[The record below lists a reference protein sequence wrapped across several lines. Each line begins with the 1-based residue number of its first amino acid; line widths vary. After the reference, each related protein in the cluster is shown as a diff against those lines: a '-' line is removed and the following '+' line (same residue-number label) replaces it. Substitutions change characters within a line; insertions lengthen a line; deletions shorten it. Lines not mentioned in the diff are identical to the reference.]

1 VIGAPGLTVAEAWK
15 AYKARSFA
23 LLELAEGDG
32 VLDVGCGAGEDAR
45 VLAGLAPGVSVVGVD
60 ASGEKIAEAHRA
72 ALGLPRPVDFRVGDA
87 YRLDFEPES
96 FDACRSDKVFHH
108 LDDPARALGEM
119 RRVARPGARVVVSDV
134 DYDTLVVEGPPADLS
149 RRILGHHADR
159 MPSGRI
165 GRRLPALFRGAGLA
179 AVEVFPEAVAVTGY
193 DETVVRLR
201 DKAQAAREAGIVS
214 AAEADGW
221 LAAVAEAD
229 AAGRFLCALIVFSV
243 RGRR

>member
-1 VIGAPGLTVAEAWK
+1 MGASGLTPAEAWK
-15 AYKARSFA
+15 GYKAGSFA
-23 LLELAEGDG
+23 LLELAEGDS
-32 VLDVGCGAGEDAR
+32 VLDVGCGTGEDAR
-45 VLAGLAPGVSVVGVD
+45 VLAGRVPGVSVVGVD

-72 ALGLPRPVDFRVGDA
+72 TLGLPRPVDFRVGDA

-96 FDACRSDKVFHH
+96 FDACRADKVFHH

-119 RRVARPGARVVVSDV
+119 SRVARPGARVVVSDV

-179 AVEVFPEAVAVTGY
+179 AVEVFPEAVVVTGY
-193 DETVVRLR
+193 DETVVGLR
-201 DKAQAAREAGIVS
+201 DKAHAAREAGIVS
-214 AAEADGW
+214 AAEAEGW

-243 RGRR
+243 RGRRR